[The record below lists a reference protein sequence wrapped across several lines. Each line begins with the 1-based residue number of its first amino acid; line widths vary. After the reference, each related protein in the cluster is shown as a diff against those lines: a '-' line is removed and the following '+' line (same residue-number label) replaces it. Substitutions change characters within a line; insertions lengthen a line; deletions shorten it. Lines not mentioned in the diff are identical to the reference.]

1 MSDPAAALLPTKT
14 IRVAH
19 LGATVGYH
27 APKTLVANKPTLV
40 LIPGFACGATEFRPQ
55 VADAA
60 LLEVANLLVLEP
72 LGQGATKTN
81 SPAWTDWDSA
91 RCFLQATDA
100 LGVKK
105 ALVLGHG
112 VGGHVAARMAL
123 YAPDKVRP
131 PPTPPTLKLK
141 PRTRSSAS
149 SSSARPSAPPRT
161 ASPPAGRTS
170 RPACSACSS

>member
-1 MSDPAAALLPTKT
+1 S
-14 IRVAH
+14 
-19 LGATVGYH
+19 YH
-27 APKTLVANKPTLV
+27 APKALSATKPTLV

-55 VADAA
+55 VADTA

-72 LGQGATKTN
+72 LGHGATKTN

-112 VGGHVAARMAL
+112 VGGSVAARMAL
-123 YAPDKVRP
+123 YAPDKV
-131 PPTPPTLKLK
+131 T
-141 PRTRSSAS
+141 
-149 SSSARPSAPPRT
+149 APH
-161 ASPPAGRTS
+161 
-170 RPACSACSS
+170 RPALPHRSDASGAQVIGLVIVSTTLGSLAEAVAAGG